1 MSYRLFCVAALFLAG
16 VTGAASETEKG
27 DPLPATII
35 AAVADEHR
43 PAEQT
48 HLDAQRKPAQ
58 MLLFAGVK
66 TGDRIADFMPG
77 NAYFTRILS
86 KAVGPHG
93 KVYAFLPAE
102 QLKNCPPAEVAGAQA
117 ITRDPVYGNVVL
129 MSAPVNEFETP
140 QPVDILWTAQN
151 YHDLHDSFM
160 GPANIEVLNKRFFK
174 AVKPGGVFIVIDHAA
189 AAGSGL
195 KDTETLHRIDPLALR
210 KEIEAAGFVFEA
222 QNNDLEN
229 AADDHSQTVFDPL
242 VRGKTDQFVFK
253 FCKPGSTP

>member
-1 MSYRLFCVAALFLAG
+1 MSFRFLCVAAFFLTA
-16 VTGAASETEKG
+16 VTVLASETDKG
-27 DPLPATII
+27 GSLPAAIV
-35 AAVADEHR
+35 ASVADEHR

-48 HLDAQRKPAQ
+48 QLDAQRKPVQ

-66 TGDRIADFMPG
+66 PGERIADFMPG

-102 QLKNCPPAEVAGAQA
+102 QLKNCPPAEVAGARA
-117 ITRDPVYGNVVL
+117 ITLDPAYRNVKT
-129 MSAPVNEFETP
+129 MSAPVNEFATP
-140 QPVDILWTAQN
+140 QPVNILWTTQN

-195 KDTETLHRIDPLALR
+195 RDTETLHRIDPLALR
-210 KEIEAAGFVFEA
+210 REIEAAGFIFEA
-222 QNNDLEN
+222 QDNNLEN
-229 AADDHSQTVFDPL
+229 TADDHSRTVFDPL
-242 VRGKTDQFVFK
+242 VRGKTDQFVYK
-253 FCKPGSTP
+253 FRKPEPAQ